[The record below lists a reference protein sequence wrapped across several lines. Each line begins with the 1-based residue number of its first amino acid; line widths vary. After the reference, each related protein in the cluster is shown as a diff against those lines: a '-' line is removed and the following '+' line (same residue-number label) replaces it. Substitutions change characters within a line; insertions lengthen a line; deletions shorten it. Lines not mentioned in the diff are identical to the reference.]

1 MAKIVVIT
9 DCKNSR
15 THEVMA
21 ANALKKIAE
30 NLGHK
35 VKIETTSYLNEQ
47 FKVTDEDIRESD
59 IVIIAVDSQIDTKR
73 LKGKFIYPTS
83 ISNAIVDTQTIV
95 EAAIKLAKIETK
107 REQVPTFNT
116 ERINIVAVTACPT
129 GIAHAFMAAES
140 LKKAASLMGYNI
152 KIETQGM
159 VGTRNILTEEEI
171 KASDLVIVVAD
182 TKVNMSR
189 FKNKPVYY
197 VSTNKAINDAE
208 KVIADSFDRSKP
220 YEEDFNKVIQEIKKE
235 NIKKQTGFSK
245 HLFNGVSFIIPLV
258 VSGGLIIVLSLLFGP
273 DTYEQE
279 GTLAHIL
286 NSIGEDAAFKLI
298 IPVLSGY
305 IAFSIA
311 DRSGLASGLIG
322 GLIAY
327 NIGLGFLGGIISGFI
342 AGYSALFLKN
352 KVNVPKNVEGIK
364 TTLIIPLLSSL
375 VTGLFMFYVIGKPTI
390 LITNEIKWWLS
401 TMSQTNSILLG
412 FIIGS
417 MMAADLGG
425 PINKSV
431 YTFAVGLLA
440 SKFYMPMAAA
450 MAAGM
455 TPPLGL
461 SLAALLSKKRFSS
474 EEREFAGAAGILG
487 LCFLTEGAIPF
498 AANDPFRVIPC
509 IIAGSAV
516 TGAISAYFGCG
527 ILTPYPGIFTMIM
540 PNAIIG
546 LSYYIIAILSGTI
559 ITAIL
564 VILAKKPFY

>member
-1 MAKIVVIT
+1 M
-9 DCKNSR
+9 
-15 THEVMA
+15 
-21 ANALKKIAE
+21 
-30 NLGHK
+30 
-35 VKIETTSYLNEQ
+35 
-47 FKVTDEDIRESD
+47 
-59 IVIIAVDSQIDTKR
+59 
-73 LKGKFIYPTS
+73 
-83 ISNAIVDTQTIV
+83 
-95 EAAIKLAKIETK
+95 
-107 REQVPTFNT
+107 
-116 ERINIVAVTACPT
+116 
-129 GIAHAFMAAES
+129 
-140 LKKAASLMGYNI
+140 
-152 KIETQGM
+152 
-159 VGTRNILTEEEI
+159 
-171 KASDLVIVVAD
+171 
-182 TKVNMSR
+182 
-189 FKNKPVYY
+189 
-197 VSTNKAINDAE
+197 
-208 KVIADSFDRSKP
+208 
-220 YEEDFNKVIQEIKKE
+220 
-235 NIKKQTGFSK
+235 
-245 HLFNGVSFIIPLV
+245 
-258 VSGGLIIVLSLLFGP
+258 LSLLFGP